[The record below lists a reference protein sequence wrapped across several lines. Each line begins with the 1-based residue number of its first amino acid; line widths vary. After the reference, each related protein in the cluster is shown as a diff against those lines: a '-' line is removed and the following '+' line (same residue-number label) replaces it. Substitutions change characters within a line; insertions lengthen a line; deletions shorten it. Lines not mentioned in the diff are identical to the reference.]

1 MQIGGE
7 NIENIFENM
16 VLEKKPLKKHRSKN
30 TSFSAYLFRNGL
42 KKFKFWNCPRNDIWN
57 LKLSYLNQLQWI
69 IFIRILILVYNMDIV
84 FYVDEGHGQGKRGE

>member
-1 MQIGGE
+1 LKKNEMQIGGE

-42 KKFKFWNCPRNDIWN
+42 KKFKF
-57 LKLSYLNQLQWI
+57 
-69 IFIRILILVYNMDIV
+69 
-84 FYVDEGHGQGKRGE
+84 